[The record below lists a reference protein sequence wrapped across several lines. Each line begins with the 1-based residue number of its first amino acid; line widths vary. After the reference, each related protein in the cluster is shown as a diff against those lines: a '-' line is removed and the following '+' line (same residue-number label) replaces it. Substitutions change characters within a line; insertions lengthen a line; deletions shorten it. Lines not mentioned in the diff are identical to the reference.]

1 MAYRNG
7 ARWAADTVKTARAS
21 TQLEA
26 RSDRAAIHADGT
38 DLAFV
43 TVRVTDANGLTVP
56 RADNL
61 IHFAIDGPG
70 EIVATDNGDPTNLVP
85 FSSHDRRAFN
95 GMCLAIVRVTR
106 PDARR
111 IVVRAS
117 GDGLRTTTVPI
128 TIISEEP

>member
-1 MAYRNG
+1 M
-7 ARWAADTVKTARAS
+7 KTARAS

-70 EIVATDNGDPTNLVP
+70 EIVATDNGDATNLVP